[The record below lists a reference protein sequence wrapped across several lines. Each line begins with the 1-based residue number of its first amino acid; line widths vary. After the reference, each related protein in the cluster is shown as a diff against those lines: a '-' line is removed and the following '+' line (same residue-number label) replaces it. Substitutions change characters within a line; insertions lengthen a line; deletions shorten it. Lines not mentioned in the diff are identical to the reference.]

1 MGVTVPQDP
10 LAGFKGLTSE
20 RKDRRKERGKG
31 RGEGD
36 GVDIAGP
43 TFSLVYAT
51 LLLQHEAQFGLNPA
65 LIISRPI
72 GGILE

>member
-31 RGEGD
+31 RGE
-36 GVDIAGP
+36 GP